1 VWKLAPFDLYEHF
14 PDGPDSSDF
23 CLLKIVI
30 RRIEWRNRGVG
41 PLRIYEPA
49 RR

>member
-14 PDGPDSSDF
+14 PDGPDSDDF

-30 RRIEWRNRGVG
+30 KRIEWREIGIGAVK
-41 PLRIYEPA
+41 IYEPTQ
-49 RR
+49 